1 MKKDTGVEQI
11 IRKFYEIL
19 SLPQTKT
26 FLDPQD
32 LKPVDQKKKIWD
44 LYCFHLSLSI
54 FLIL

>member
-32 LKPVDQKKKIWD
+32 LKPVDQKKKIEED
-44 LYCFHLSLSI
+44 LS
-54 FLIL
+54 